1 MEFPIFKTKVKGVG
15 GKFDLTDRAD
25 RKRYFQAK
33 AGEEIKKIKKYLA
46 QNSFIGY
53 MLAKKQAGKGT
64 YARML
69 LEIFGENRIAHLS
82 VGDLVRKVDQEIT
95 NPKKKKKLE
104 AFLQQN
110 YRGFHSIE
118 EIIKSQKSRSTQK
131 LLPSEF
137 ILVLIERAISRMGK
151 KAILIDG
158 FPRDLDQVSYSLFYR
173 ALVGYRDDPDFFVLI
188 QIPESVIDMRMK
200 TRVVCPKCKTPRS
213 PELLPTKDVGYD
225 EKKDQFFLRCDNPAC
240 QGARMAGKEGDQLGI
255 EAVRGRMEKDE
266 GLIKQALSLHGIPKI
281 LLRNSVPVKE
291 AKKYIDEYEATPF
304 YSYSRDKKTEK
315 VLVHEKPWVV
325 KDDQGVPSY
334 SLLAPAVV
342 LSLIK
347 QLPEVLGI

>member
-1 MEFPIFKTKVKGVG
+1 MEFPIFKTKVKGVR

-33 AGEEIKKIKKYLA
+33 AGEEIKKIKKYLD

-82 VGDLVRKVDQEIT
+82 VGDLVREVDQEVSD
-95 NPKKKKKLE
+95 PKKKKKLE
-104 AFLQQN
+104 AFLRQN
-110 YRGFHSIE
+110 YRSFHSIE
-118 EIIKSQKSRSTQK
+118 EIIKSQESRSTQK

-137 ILVLIERAISRMGK
+137 ILVLIERAISRLGK

-173 ALVGYRDDPDFFVLI
+173 ALVGYRDDLDFFILI
-188 QIPESVIDMRMK
+188 QIPENVIDKRMK
-200 TRVVCPKCKTPRS
+200 TRVACPKCHTPRS
-213 PELLPTKDVGYD
+213 LKVLPTKKVEYD
-225 EKKDQFFLRCDNPAC
+225 EKGKKFFLRCDDPAC
-240 QGARMAGKEGDQLGI
+240 QGERMVSKEGDKLGI
-255 EAVRGRMEKDE
+255 ENIRERLNRDE
-266 GLIKQALSLHGIPKI
+266 ELVKRAFSLHGIPKI
-281 LLRNSVPVKE
+281 LLRNHVPVKK
-291 AKKYIDEYEATPF
+291 AKEYVDDYELTPF
-304 YSYSRDKKTEK
+304 YSYTWDRKNKKVT
-315 VLVHEKPWVV
+315 VHQNPWIV

-334 SLLAPAVV
+334 SLLAPTVA

-347 QLPEVLGI
+347 QMPEVLGL